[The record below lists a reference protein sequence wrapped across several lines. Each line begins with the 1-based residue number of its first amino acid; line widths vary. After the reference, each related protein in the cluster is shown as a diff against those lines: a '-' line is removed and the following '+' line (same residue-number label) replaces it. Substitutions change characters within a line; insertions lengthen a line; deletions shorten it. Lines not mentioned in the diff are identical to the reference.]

1 MRAPPLVTSK
11 PTSPPPGEQC
21 DQDGLDRRCRHRA
34 RFRSQLERQAEY
46 LFVDLGNG
54 SCTAACAIV
63 NPNGPPLIP
72 DVSVRFDESLVRAGI
87 DYRFHS

>member
-1 MRAPPLVTSK
+1 VSSVTK
-11 PTSPPPGEQC
+11 TGWTAGAGIELA
-21 DQDGLDRRCRHRA
+21 LDRNWSA
-34 RFRSQLERQAEY
+34 KAEY